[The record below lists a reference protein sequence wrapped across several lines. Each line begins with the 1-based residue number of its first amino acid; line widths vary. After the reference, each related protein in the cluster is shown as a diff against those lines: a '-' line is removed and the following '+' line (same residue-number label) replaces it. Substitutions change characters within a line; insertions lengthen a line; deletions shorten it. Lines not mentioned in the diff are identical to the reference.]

1 MAKKNKLAEK
11 RLKEAKKLEKE
22 RLEEVQSHTLDIMEH
37 RKIIQTK
44 IRDEEAD
51 GVEAYKEHLE
61 DIKEAKKKKME
72 DARL

>member
-61 DIKEAKKKKME
+61 DIKEAKKKKLE